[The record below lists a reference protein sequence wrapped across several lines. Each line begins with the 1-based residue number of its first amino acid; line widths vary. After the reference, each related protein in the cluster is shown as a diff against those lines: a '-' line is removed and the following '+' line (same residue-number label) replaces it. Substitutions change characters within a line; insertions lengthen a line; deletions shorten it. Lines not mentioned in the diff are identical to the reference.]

1 MIPNLSPGRV
11 ALAAAAAAL
20 ALALAPGA
28 FAQTKGKSTQSEA
41 NWVVYDAAAKTVTL
55 KIRKPG
61 KGPNK
66 KMVKKK
72 QEIPFRVVP
81 EGSVLKRTTVTVNGQ
96 KAEFTDIPEGKQV
109 LVYWVPD
116 PENEGGFFARKIDA
130 VMSEEEFDAKYGT
143 E

>member
-1 MIPNLSPGRV
+1 MIRNLSFFTAV
-11 ALAAAAAAL
+11 TAFALL
-20 ALALAPGA
+20 VAPGA
-28 FAQTKGKSTQSEA
+28 FAEKKTKSTQSEA
-41 NWVVYDAAAKTVTL
+41 NWVKFDPEAKTVTL

-72 QEIPFRVVP
+72 QEIPFRVTP

-96 KAEFTDIPEGKQV
+96 RAEMADIPEGKQV

-116 PENEGGFFARKIDA
+116 PENEGGFYAKKIDA
-130 VMSEEEFDAKYGT
+130 IMSEEEFDAKYGKGD
-143 E
+143 